1 MSSTDALRPRS
12 ISEIVDASIQL
23 LRTQY
28 RGFLVLSV
36 VALTPDLVVSIYN
49 TAVLVPRYAGRA
61 SLIALPILLL
71 TWLWLAVGDAAIV
84 AAVADTY
91 LGARV
96 DPRAALGRALPRAW
110 AVIWSAFLKYAI
122 IGLGFGVVLVAALLV
137 VGIFGA
143 VAAGILAATGA
154 GVSGLNTTTVGLIV
168 GTLAALFMTGAVAW
182 WTLYAVARFFAYR
195 ATIMIEYVGAVES
208 LRRSSA
214 LAKGEGKRVI
224 LTFLLLYVVYGAVFA
239 LLYAIAYV
247 ASGRLVVA
255 QMAAGVVALFIYP
268 IIPIVTTLLYYDVR
282 MRKEGYDLELMAAEL
297 EGTSPAPSA

>member
-61 SLIALPILLL
+61 SFIVFPILLL
-71 TWLWLAVGDAAIV
+71 TWLWLAVGDAAII
-84 AAVADTY
+84 AATSDTY
-91 LGARV
+91 LGAPV
-96 DPRAALGRALPRAW
+96 DPRAALGRAFARTW
-110 AVIWSAFLKYAI
+110 AVIWSAFLKYGI
-122 IGLGFGVVLVAALLV
+122 VGLGFGVVMIAVMIVAGI
-137 VGIFGA
+137 VGAA
-143 VAAGILAATGA
+143 VAGILAATGS
-154 GVSGLNTTTVGLIV
+154 GLSGLNTTTIGLIAGILGALLMTVAV
-168 GTLAALFMTGAVAW
+168 GW
-182 WTLYAVARFFAYR
+182 WTLYAIARFFAYR
-195 ATIMIEYVGAVES
+195 AAIMIEHVGAVAS
-208 LRRSSA
+208 LRRSTA

-247 ASGRLVVA
+247 TSGRLVVA
-255 QMAAGVVALFIYP
+255 QMAAGVVAVLIYP

-297 EGTSPAPSA
+297 GSTSTAPSA